1 MRYRMF
7 NNIFR
12 FLLFIALVG
21 AVSCE
26 KFFEPDQDIVLREDA
41 FFKDWYDYRAA
52 EMGLYGLQQELAEQ
66 LLILG
71 ELRADLL
78 EVTPDASRDLFE
90 VQNFQISPGNKY
102 SSPRNFYKLIA
113 ACNNLQRT
121 LEEFH
126 PEVLDPD
133 LDITNYDRV
142 YGEVINMRAWAYF
155 NAVRIYR
162 SIPWIPVNLT
172 TIEEIV
178 GFVNS
183 PQTIVDEY
191 DVIYSLDGH
200 YNDTIWHTEPKV
212 LENAYLDLQAI
223 VDSCANQI
231 LTKVKATGVN
241 HYINNN
247 DRSWEVTGWNEYAM
261 YYLLGQMYL
270 FTGDLG
276 RSMTYF
282 KHITTIFDLEAN
294 DIRYGLDNTFEKSR
308 WKNMHRSINRNEH
321 IFVMWFGKSHRQTN
335 DFQTLFSI
343 VPPNNYELKPTRIAV
358 HNWETIWNNW
368 AYKRPAPLDPGDMT
382 LEIGLPGIPG
392 DYFRGHNVSYAYI
405 LDEKPIHRERVEE
418 MLELKRDE
426 NDFEVRK
433 LMEGIDTVVYK
444 YTLGRENDPFA
455 GDANF
460 IIARAASVH
469 LYAAEI
475 YAYYAY
481 VDKGDYTP
489 NPETAE
495 QYINDGSYNGNG
507 KQLGVRGRV
516 GFADGEERIYLDKN
530 YLYTHNPFTNRIE
543 SHITW
548 YTQSLTRKQEWLED
562 EILDERARELAFE
575 GERFYDLMRIA
586 YKRGDNAYLADRVA
600 AKFSGNRAEAIRA
613 KLMDDSNWYLP
624 FYLGTEED
632 FESEEPATGE

>member
-1 MRYRMF
+1 MQ
-7 NNIFR
+7 
-12 FLLFIALVG
+12 LFKGDIAR
-21 AVSCE
+21 AINY
-26 KFFEPDQDIVLREDA
+26 F
-41 FFKDWYDYRAA
+41 DY
-52 EMGLYGLQQELAEQ
+52 
-66 LLILG
+66 IL
-71 ELRADLL
+71 
-78 EVTPDASRDLFE
+78 
-90 VQNFQISPGNKY
+90 K
-102 SSPRNFYKLIA
+102 
-113 ACNNLQRT
+113 
-121 LEEFH
+121 
-126 PEVLDPD
+126 
-133 LDITNYDRV
+133 
-142 YGEVINMRAWAYF
+142 
-155 NAVRIYR
+155 
-162 SIPWIPVNLT
+162 
-172 TIEEIV
+172 
-178 GFVNS
+178 
-183 PQTIVDEY
+183 IVDIEAT
-191 DVIYSLDGH
+191 DV
-200 YNDTIWHTEPKV
+200 
-212 LENAYLDLQAI
+212 
-223 VDSCANQI
+223 
-231 LTKVKATGVN
+231 
-241 HYINNN
+241 
-247 DRSWEVTGWNEYAM
+247 
-261 YYLLGQMYL
+261 
-270 FTGDLG
+270 
-276 RSMTYF
+276 
-282 KHITTIFDLEAN
+282 
-294 DIRYGLDNTFEKSR
+294 RYGLDDTFMFGR
-308 WKNMHRSINRNEH
+308 WRNIHSSINRNEH
-321 IFVMWFGKSHRQTN
+321 IFVMWFGKSYRQTN

-343 VPPNNYELKPTRIAV
+343 VPPNNYELKPTSIAV

-405 LDEKPIHRERVEE
+405 LDEKPLHRERVEE

-516 GFADGEERIYLDKN
+516 GFADGEERIFLDKN
-530 YLYTHNPFTNRIE
+530 YLYRHNPFTNKIE

-548 YTQSLTRKQEWLED
+548 YTQSLTTKQEWLED
-562 EILDERARELAFE
+562 QILDERARELAFE

-632 FESEEPATGE
+632 FEDEEPVVE